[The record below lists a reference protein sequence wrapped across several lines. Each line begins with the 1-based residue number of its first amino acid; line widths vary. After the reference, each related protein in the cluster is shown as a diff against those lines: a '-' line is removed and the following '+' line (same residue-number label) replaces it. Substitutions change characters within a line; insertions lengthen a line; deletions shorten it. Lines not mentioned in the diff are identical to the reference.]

1 MDILYLIDNKRR
13 VALDEYQNELLPI
26 ELDSN
31 KDENLVSVIHY
42 AIQQLDRIGKE
53 KFGSNSELEAK
64 QIFMNDETLEGVQS
78 SSMWTKRTD
87 KEDDTLMGDLYKIG
101 VVHRMK
107 TLPGSRAQIYV
118 TVNSGLPSR
127 NALFG
132 LIHIL

>member
-26 ELDSN
+26 ELGSN

-78 SSMWTKRTD
+78 SSVWTKRTD